1 MKRNFGTLTLL
12 VVILMAMTM
21 GCDRADRQMIPIGPA
36 PSDEMMPMGPA
47 SDEESAVQL
56 ALNDTYDNI
65 RNGAHLIIS
74 YDAAAD
80 AFIGGV
86 TNTTGAI
93 LRQVRVEIH
102 LFNDMGTVGELGPT
116 PNVDLMPGEVHDIV
130 LPAMGLSFST
140 WTAHPEVGP
149 SGAGGGEDDGEHG
162 QGAAGEG
169 AEGAGGE
176 GGGEHGEGGEGAE
189 GGGN

>member
-1 MKRNFGTLTLL
+1 MKRNFGTLNLL
-12 VVILMAMTM
+12 VAILMATAM
-21 GCDRADRQMIPIGPA
+21 GCDRADRQMIPIAPA
-36 PSDEMMPMGPA
+36 LSDETMPMGPA
-47 SDEESAVQL
+47 SDEESAVRL
-56 ALNDTYDNI
+56 ALTDTYDNI

-86 TNTTGAI
+86 TNTAGTI
-93 LRQVRVEIH
+93 LRQVRVEVH

-130 LPAMGLSFST
+130 LPAMGLSFNT

-162 QGAAGEG
+162 QGAVGEG
-169 AEGAGGE
+169 AVGA
-176 GGGEHGEGGEGAE
+176 GGGEHGQGSEGAE